1 MPLTP
6 SLAPLAERDYR
17 LLFAAQAV
25 SLVVHLI
32 AGLLP
37 LVGPFMKN
45 LERTVYRGIGAWP
58 TRPEKPRTRELI
70 DQFSLGLSRNS
81 AVGGKYL
88 WASAIDTRR
97 INTRAAPCQENMR

>member
-32 AGLLP
+32 AGGMFP
-37 LVGPFMKN
+37 G
-45 LERTVYRGIGAWP
+45 W
-58 TRPEKPRTRELI
+58 ELI
-70 DQFSLGLSRNS
+70 LAPVFQAL
-81 AVGGKYL
+81 L
-88 WASAIDTRR
+88 WPVATWLLLAPQRR
-97 INTRAAPCQENMR
+97 APDPDENRPL